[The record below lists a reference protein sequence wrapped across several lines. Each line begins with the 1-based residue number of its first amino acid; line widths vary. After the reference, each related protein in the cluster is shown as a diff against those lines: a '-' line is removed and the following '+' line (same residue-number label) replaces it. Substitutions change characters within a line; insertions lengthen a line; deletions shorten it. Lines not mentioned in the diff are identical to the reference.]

1 MNIRFNSVRLLIRC
15 LLLMVCWMTSF
26 GCATTAHLPSSA
38 SLESRKLDAIF
49 ESYFEAY
56 LKLFPTFASEIG
68 DHRYDDQL
76 ENAISESHIAAQ
88 KDLAARTLAELEQ
101 VDSNRLDAER
111 QLSLSL
117 LSYNLKDALEGFK
130 FPQQLLPVRQLA
142 SLAVEFPLLAS
153 GTGIHP
159 FKTVTDYDNFLKRI
173 QSFDTWIDTAIAN
186 MRRAIATNIVQP
198 RPVIERALPQLEA
211 MIVSDAKASLFYR
224 PISQLPPG
232 FSAADRERLTHAYA
246 SAIDQILIPGY
257 RRLVEFLRKEYLAQ
271 TRKTFA
277 WSELPNGNAWYDY
290 LVRNQTTT
298 ELTPDEIFAIG
309 EKEIDRIKGE
319 MERLRR
325 ASGFQG
331 TLSEYGRDLS
341 EKAPRGYSSRADLIK
356 GYEGIQRSISPHLAK
371 LFGRMPK
378 SPFEVRTIEEYREQS
393 APSQYWSATPDGSR
407 PGIFYVNAR
416 GIETNP
422 RRVSEPLFL
431 HEAIPGH
438 HFQISIQ
445 REQRGLPSF
454 QRFADYTAFTEGWA
468 LYAESLVAELGL
480 YTDASQSFSRLNS
493 ELFRAVRLMVDVGL
507 HRKGWSREQA
517 IKFII
522 DTTGGGESGA
532 SSEVDR
538 YIAVPAQALGYK
550 IGQLKIAALRAKAE
564 KILGAKFDIRAFHDE
579 LLKDGALPLSILE
592 AKMNSWIAASA
603 R

>member
-1 MNIRFNSVRLLIRC
+1 MLLRTAARLAPIRFC
-15 LLLMVCWMTSF
+15 LLLLCWVAFGACSTNRFAVTSS
-26 GCATTAHLPSSA
+26 TDTA
-38 SLESRKLDAIF
+38 KLDGIF
-49 ESYFEAY
+49 QEYFEGF

-68 DHRYDDQL
+68 DHRYDDRL
-76 ENAISESHIAAQ
+76 EIAIGENHIAGQ
-88 KDLAARTLAELEQ
+88 KELATRTLAQLDQ
-101 VDSNRLDAER
+101 VNANQLDAER

-117 LSYNLKDALEGFK
+117 LRYNLEDALEGLK

-159 FKTVTDYDNFLKRI
+159 FKTVTDYENFLKRI
-173 QSFDTWIDTAIAN
+173 QLFDSWIDTAIVN
-186 MRRAIATNIVQP
+186 MRRGVAMNIVQP
-198 RPVIERALPQLEA
+198 RPVIERALLQLEA

-224 PISQLPPG
+224 PIEQLPVS
-232 FSAADRERLTHAYA
+232 FSVADQERLTRAYVN
-246 SAIDQILIPGY
+246 AIEQILVPSY
-257 RRLVEFLRKEYLAQ
+257 PQLVEFLRNEYLPQA
-271 TRKTFA
+271 RRSFA
-277 WSELPNGNAWYDY
+277 WSELPNGKAWYDY

-298 ELTPDEIFAIG
+298 ELTPDEIFALG
-309 EKEIDRIKGE
+309 EKEIQRIKLE

-331 TLSEYGRDLS
+331 TLTEYARDLS
-341 EKAPRGYSSRADLIK
+341 DKAPRGYSSRADLIK
-356 GYEGIQRSISPHLAK
+356 GYEEIRRAIAPHLAN
-371 LFGRMPK
+371 LFGRIPK
-378 SPFEVRTIEEYREQS
+378 SPFEVRTIEAYREQS

-445 REQRGLPSF
+445 REQRGMPSF

-468 LYAESLVAELGL
+468 LYAESLGAELAL
-480 YTDASQSFSRLNS
+480 YSDASQRFSRLNS
-493 ELFRAVRLMVDVGL
+493 ELFRAVRLVVDVGL
-507 HRKGWSREQA
+507 HRKGWRREQA

-532 SSEVDR
+532 SLEVDR
-538 YIAVPAQALGYK
+538 YIAFPAQALGYK
-550 IGQLKIAALRAKAE
+550 IGQLKISELRAKAE
-564 KILGAKFDIRAFHDE
+564 ATLATKFDIRAFHDE
-579 LLKDGALPLSILE
+579 LLKDGALPMSVLQ
-592 AKMNSWIAASA
+592 AKMNRWID
-603 R
+603 RQQR

>member
-15 LLLMVCWMTSF
+15 LLLVVCCVTSI

-38 SLESRKLDAIF
+38 SVESRKLDSIF
-49 ESYFEAY
+49 NDYFEGY
-56 LKLFPTFASEIG
+56 LKLFPAFASEIG

-76 ENAISESHIAAQ
+76 ENAIGESHIAAQ
-88 KDLAARTLAELEQ
+88 KDLAARTLAELDK
-101 VDSNRLDAER
+101 VDATRLDAER
-111 QLSLSL
+111 QLALSV

-130 FPQQLLPVRQLA
+130 FPLQLLPVRQLA

-159 FKTVTDYDNFLKRI
+159 FKTVADYENFLKRI

-186 MRRAIATNIVQP
+186 MRRGVALNIVQP

-211 MIVSDAKASLFYR
+211 MVVSDAKASLFYR
-224 PISQLPPG
+224 PISQLPPS
-232 FSAADRERLTHAYA
+232 FSAADRERLTRAYV
-246 SAIDQILIPGY
+246 SAIDQILVPGY
-257 RRLVEFLRKEYLAQ
+257 RRLGEFLRKEYLPQ
-271 TRKTFA
+271 TRKSFA
-277 WSELPNGNAWYDY
+277 WSELPEGNAWYEY

-298 ELTPDEIFAIG
+298 ELTPDEIFALG
-309 EKEIDRIKGE
+309 EKEIERIKGE

-331 TLSEYGRDLS
+331 TLSEYARELS
-341 EKAPRGYSSRADLIK
+341 EKAPRGYTSLADLIK
-356 GYEGIQRSISPHLAK
+356 GYEGIRRTISPHLGK
-371 LFGRMPK
+371 LFGRIPK

-416 GIETNP
+416 AIETNP

-445 REQRGLPSF
+445 REQRGIPSF

-468 LYAESLVAELGL
+468 LYAESLGAELGL
-480 YTDASQSFSRLNS
+480 YTDASQKFTRLNS
-493 ELFRAVRLMVDVGL
+493 ELFRAVRLVVDVGL
-507 HRKGWSREQA
+507 HRKGWSRDQA

-522 DTTGGGESGA
+522 DATGGGESGA
-532 SSEVDR
+532 SLEVDR
-538 YIAVPAQALGYK
+538 YIALPAQALGYK

-564 KILGAKFDIRAFHDE
+564 ATLGANFDIRAFHDE

-592 AKMNSWIAASA
+592 AKMDRWIATSA

>member
-1 MNIRFNSVRLLIRC
+1 
-15 LLLMVCWMTSF
+15 
-26 GCATTAHLPSSA
+26 
-38 SLESRKLDAIF
+38 
-49 ESYFEAY
+49 
-56 LKLFPTFASEIG
+56 
-68 DHRYDDQL
+68 
-76 ENAISESHIAAQ
+76 
-88 KDLAARTLAELEQ
+88 
-101 VDSNRLDAER
+101 
-111 QLSLSL
+111 
-117 LSYNLKDALEGFK
+117 
-130 FPQQLLPVRQLA
+130 
-142 SLAVEFPLLAS
+142 
-153 GTGIHP
+153 
-159 FKTVTDYDNFLKRI
+159 
-173 QSFDTWIDTAIAN
+173 
-186 MRRAIATNIVQP
+186 MRRGIAMNIVQP
-198 RPVIERALPQLEA
+198 RPVIERVLPQLEA

-224 PISQLPPG
+224 PIAQLPPS
-232 FSAADRERLTHAYA
+232 FSATDRKRLPRAYVH
-246 SAIDQILIPGY
+246 AIDQILVPGY
-257 RRLVEFLRKEYLAQ
+257 RRLVDFLRKEHLPHS
-271 TRKTFA
+271 RKTFA
-277 WSELPNGNAWYDY
+277 WSELPNGNPWYDY

-309 EKEIDRIKGE
+309 EKEIGRIKNE

-331 TLSEYGRDLS
+331 TLNEYARDLS

-356 GYEGIQRSISPHLAK
+356 GYEGIPRTISPHLAR
-371 LFGRMPK
+371 LFGRIPK

-422 RRVSEPLFL
+422 RRLSEPLFL

-445 REQRGLPSF
+445 REQRGMPSF

-468 LYAESLVAELGL
+468 LYAESLGAGLGL

-493 ELFRAVRLMVDVGL
+493 ELFRAMRLVVDVGL

-522 DTTGGGESGA
+522 DTTGGGEAGA
-532 SSEVDR
+532 SLEVDR
-538 YIAVPAQALGYK
+538 YIALPAQALGYK

-564 KILGAKFDIRAFHDE
+564 NILGTKFDIRAFHDE

-592 AKMNSWIAASA
+592 AKMDRWIATSS

>member
-1 MNIRFNSVRLLIRC
+1 MLLRTAWRFPPIRLGF
-15 LLLMVCWMTSF
+15 LLLCYVAF
-26 GCATTAHLPSSA
+26 GACSANRFTATPSA
-38 SLESRKLDAIF
+38 DPTKLDGIF
-49 ESYFEAY
+49 EEYFEAY

-76 ENAISESHIAAQ
+76 EIAISEDHIAKQ
-88 KDLAARTLAELEQ
+88 KKLATATLAQ
-101 VDSNRLDAER
+101 LDPIDAHQLDGAR

-117 LSYNLKDALEGFK
+117 LRYNLEDTLEGLK

-159 FKTVTDYDNFLKRI
+159 FKTVTDYENFLKRI
-173 QSFDTWIDTAIAN
+173 QLFDSWIDTAIAN
-186 MRRAIATNIVQP
+186 MRRGMAMSIVQP

-211 MIVSDAKASLFYR
+211 MMVSDVKASLFYR
-224 PISQLPPG
+224 PVALLPAS
-232 FSAADRERLTHAYA
+232 FSAADQERLTRAYVD
-246 SAIDQILIPGY
+246 AIEQVLIPGY
-257 RRLVEFLRKEYLAQ
+257 RRLVEFLRQEYLSQ
-271 TRKTFA
+271 TRKSVA
-277 WSELPNGNAWYDY
+277 WSELPNGKVWYDY

-298 ELTPDEIFAIG
+298 KLTADEIFALG
-309 EKEIDRIKGE
+309 EKEIARIKLE

-331 TLSEYGRDLS
+331 TLSEYARDLS

-356 GYEGIQRSISPHLAK
+356 GYEETHRAIAPHLAK
-371 LFGRMPK
+371 LFGRIPK
-378 SPFEVRTIEEYREQS
+378 SPFEVRTIEVYREQS

-445 REQRGLPSF
+445 REQRGMPDF

-468 LYAESLVAELGL
+468 LYAESLGAELGL
-480 YTDASQSFSRLNS
+480 YSDASQRFSRLNS
-493 ELFRAVRLMVDVGL
+493 ELFRAVRLVVDVGL

-532 SSEVDR
+532 SLEVDR
-538 YIAVPAQALGYK
+538 YIAFPAQVLGYK
-550 IGQLKIAALRAKAE
+550 IGQLEISQLRAQAE
-564 KILGAKFDIRAFHDE
+564 AALGAKFDIRAFHDE
-579 LLKDGALPLSILE
+579 LLKDGALPMSVLQ
-592 AKMNSWIAASA
+592 AKMNRWIGQQQ